1 MERFLSNL
9 AVLRSS
15 SDLVPMLEGTLAG
28 LKSRPQKVMFEYL
41 KGAGITNED
50 VVEMEQSLFQVV
62 EAYMED

>member
-1 MERFLSNL
+1 
-9 AVLRSS
+9 
-15 SDLVPMLEGTLAG
+15 
-28 LKSRPQKVMFEYL
+28 MFEYL